1 MNIEVETM
9 LEMIN
14 KDILPAA
21 YKYVNAVAQ
30 TAVNLKAV
38 VPGAK
43 AASQAALLE
52 KLDCLTTSLASK
64 ADELC
69 KKHLAAKSAS
79 DAMECARAYA
89 DNVLPAMAET
99 RAVADEIEPL
109 IGEDYKP
116 FPCYED
122 LLFRL

>member
-1 MNIEVETM
+1 
-9 LEMIN
+9 
-14 KDILPAA
+14 
-21 YKYVNAVAQ
+21 
-30 TAVNLKAV
+30 
-38 VPGAK
+38 
-43 AASQAALLE
+43 
-52 KLDCLTTSLASK
+52 
-64 ADELC
+64 
-69 KKHLAAKSAS
+69 
-79 DAMECARAYA
+79 MECARAYA